1 MPGLRVRVGAWY
13 PTTTA
18 LARAATC
25 AGFPGTA
32 SAAGLSP
39 ATLAGP
45 PASATPAASA
55 LAPSVRPASHL
66 RTRIVISSPPPLL
79 LSAPITRRLDN
90 CDHCRR
96 FAGLQTDNW
105 PQRNTPPGGQ
115 FVTWSAPR
123 LHGLAAVDVDA

>member
-39 ATLAGP
+39 TTLAGP
-45 PASATPAASA
+45 PESATPAATV

-66 RTRIVISSPPPLL
+66 RTRIVINLPPPLL
-79 LSAPITRRLDN
+79 LSAVDYETLRQLRSLPTIRRTTTN
-90 CDHCRR
+90 
-96 FAGLQTDNW
+96 N
-105 PQRNTPPGGQ
+105 
-115 FVTWSAPR
+115 
-123 LHGLAAVDVDA
+123 